1 MRVHLGSLE
10 LQHGLALGF
19 PPRRLLILLQGQVG
33 VRGST
38 CVGISRTLRERERE
52 MQRFGIMKER
62 ERERESKVERLRDRE
77 EEARDE
83 RQDIQ
88 CIHLHPAGLQTTLLT
103 RYAHYYKL
111 CPQQIQLGL
120 GKLEINGRSL

>member
-1 MRVHLGSLE
+1 MRVHLGPLE

-38 CVGISRTLRERERE
+38 RVGISRTLRERERE

-62 ERERESKVERLRDRE
+62 ERERESKVERPRDRE
-77 EEARDE
+77 EEARGE
-83 RQDIQ
+83 RQEARDSVSI
-88 CIHLHPAGLQTTLLT
+88 CILQDYKPRHLQDTPTITSYVHSK
-103 RYAHYYKL
+103 Y
-111 CPQQIQLGL
+111 
-120 GKLEINGRSL
+120 S